1 MTVGFALSGGGNLG
15 AMQAGG
21 MRALF
26 EAGIEPE
33 LLTGSSIGALNAAFY
48 ATHPGIGGCK
58 ALETAW
64 SDMRRQDVFRFELS
78 RAIAGFIGLRD
89 HLVTTKRLK
98 VIIREWL
105 GIERIEEA
113 PVPFA
118 AVATDAL
125 TGDIVLMTEG
135 DVASALLASAAI
147 PGVFPPVLRDG
158 RWLVDG
164 SLSAGCP
171 ASEALE
177 LGADVVFAFMTTTA
191 PRRKPPRGAV
201 AAAMS
206 SVSLLTSK
214 LQVSRLESAQAAARE
229 RGGAVYFVPSPFPEA
244 PSPFDFSQGSTLA
257 ASGVRPRLGVGE
269 RAGVRRDASRFAP
282 LNERDAGL
290 VRWLRAQGPGAERA
304 HLARQLGPRRRPVP

>member
-21 MRALF
+21 MRALV
-26 EAGIEPE
+26 ETGIEPD

-48 ATHPGIGGCK
+48 ATHPGVEGCK

-89 HLVTTKRLK
+89 HLVATKRLK

-113 PVPFA
+113 AIPFA

-125 TGDIVLMTEG
+125 SGEIVLMTQG
-135 DVASALLASAAI
+135 DVASALLATAAI
-147 PGVFPPVLRDG
+147 PGVFPPVYREG

-171 ASEALE
+171 AAEALE
-177 LGADVVFAFMTTTA
+177 LGADEVFAFLTTTA

-214 LQVSRLESAQAAARE
+214 LQVSRLEGAQATAAAQ
-229 RGGAVYFVPSPFPEA
+229 GGRVHFVPSPFPEA
-244 PSPFDFSQGSTLA
+244 PSPFDFSQGAALS
-257 ASGVRPRLGVGE
+257 ASGYARAAEWIKE
-269 RAGVRRDASRFAP
+269 RTPETTPADFAA
-282 LNERDAGL
+282 LNE
-290 VRWLRAQGPGAERA
+290 
-304 HLARQLGPRRRPVP
+304 

>member
-1 MTVGFALSGGGNLG
+1 MKVAFALSGGGNLG

-21 MRALF
+21 MRALV

-48 ATHPGIGGCK
+48 ATHPGIEGCK
-58 ALETAW
+58 ELETAW
-64 SDMRRQDVFRFELS
+64 SDTHRKDVFRFELS
-78 RAIAGFIGLRD
+78 RAITGFVGLRD
-89 HLVTTKRLK
+89 HLVSTRRLK

-105 GIERIEEA
+105 GIDRIEDA
-113 PVPFA
+113 KIPFA

-125 TGDIVLMTEG
+125 TGDIVVMTEG
-135 DVASALLASAAI
+135 DLASALLATAAI
-147 PGVFPPVLRDG
+147 PGIFPPVYREG

-171 ASEALE
+171 ATEALD
-177 LGADVVFAFMTTTA
+177 LGAEEVYAFLTTTA

-214 LQVSRLESAQAAARE
+214 LQISRLESADATASQ
-229 RGGAVYFVPSPFPEA
+229 RGGAVYFVPSPLPEA
-244 PSPFDFSQGSTLA
+244 PSPFDFNQGSKLA
-257 ASGVRPRLGVGE
+257 ASGYARAAEWVQQLAFGAGPADQPR
-269 RAGVRRDASRFAP
+269 AD
-282 LNERDAGL
+282 
-290 VRWLRAQGPGAERA
+290 LR
-304 HLARQLGPRRRPVP
+304 LK